1 MPWGAIAGS
10 GWASGLNVYAT
21 VLLLGLAGRFGWAQT
36 PEQMQSTTVLS
47 IAGGLYSIEFFADK
61 IPYLDNL
68 WDSVHTFI
76 RPLGAAWIAS
86 AMAGVVAGDTSQVFT
101 SRPVAALSAAAL
113 ALTSHGAKATTRAA
127 VNVSPEPFSNIFLSI
142 AEDGFVAAM
151 IALALSQPRIAG
163 AAAIVLSVACVVVVW
178 KLARFVRRVFRPRRF
193 AAAS

>member
-36 PEQMQSTTVLS
+36 PEQMQSTTVLA
-47 IAGGLYSIEFFADK
+47 IAGGLYAIEFFADK
-61 IPYLDNL
+61 IPYIDNL
-68 WDSVHTFI
+68 WDSVHTLI
-76 RPLGAAWIAS
+76 RPLGAAWIAGLMS
-86 AMAGVVAGDTSQVFT
+86 SDTTNVWT
-101 SRPVAALSAAAL
+101 SKPVAALSAAAL

-151 IALALSQPRIAG
+151 IALALSQPRVAG
-163 AAAIVLSVACVVVVW
+163 VAAVVLAVLCVLVVW
-178 KLARFVRRVFRPRRF
+178 KLARFVRRVFRPRR
-193 AAAS
+193 AAAADAQLV